1 MGMFSGVEN
10 RTFSHSGQRT
20 RKANK
25 TANSNRVHEG
35 TATQEIISKKNED
48 KQEATEHFNGSLWF

>member
-1 MGMFSGVEN
+1 MFSGVEN
-10 RTFSHSGQRT
+10 RTFSHSGQGT

-35 TATQEIISKKNED
+35 TATQEIISKKKRGQTRSNR
-48 KQEATEHFNGSLWF
+48 TL